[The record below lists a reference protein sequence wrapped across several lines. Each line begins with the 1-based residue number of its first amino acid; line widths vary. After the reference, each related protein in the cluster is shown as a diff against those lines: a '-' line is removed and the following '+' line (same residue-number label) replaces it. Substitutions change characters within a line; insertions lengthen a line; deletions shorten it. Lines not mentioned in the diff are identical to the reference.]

1 MVGVVYPTIRS
12 IIALESPEKND
23 DTQWLTYWSIYGI
36 LALLD
41 ELTSVVLTRIPGYF
55 FFKVLFL
62 IYLFSP
68 LSNGAQKIYEV
79 IVKPLLT
86 KYQAQITQ
94 ISNIFN
100 DIFSVASPPV
110 ADRPIKIEEDV
121 KKE

>member
-1 MVGVVYPTIRS
+1 MIGVVYPTIRS

-41 ELTSVVLTRIPGYF
+41 EATSVLLTRIPGYF

-68 LSNGAQKIYEV
+68 LSMGAQKIYDV

-86 KYQAQITQ
+86 KYQA
-94 ISNIFN
+94 
-100 DIFSVASPPV
+100 
-110 ADRPIKIEEDV
+110 
-121 KKE
+121 